1 MAMLCGI
8 VCALVVSRGSVAHR
22 VAETVESDLHAAMSV
37 LEETGAARAS
47 FYLYELPNELNT
59 KLADC
64 FHFTHSGVELWHFD
78 DKEMAQNSGELFLYA
93 LLKRHPLRIT
103 DAALQADPTLEP
115 DLYFIP
121 YYSFLS
127 TFTTEYPTDWDFRGD
142 DKIKAFRG
150 CMRNQDVDDRAV
162 LLHETLTAH
171 RFYTPERMRK
181 HVMMFP
187 FWYIGERAWG
197 KVMKDLAPAGAFLLA
212 NDLVFKDGDGILP
225 EGWAKG
231 SEFVAVPY
239 VSNMH
244 AGQSM
249 REACVESKARRRNC
263 FWRGDALRQ
272 VRFKSQHG
280 SDRLA
285 IATYLDRCELCGIE
299 GSHKKRWWG
308 PTFKTTPLPRD
319 KAIEAYES
327 GMACSAYCPVM
338 GGDTPTTRRL
348 YDAIYSGCVPL
359 IIDDALARDSDLPF
373 SAVLDWSAFSVTVR
387 QPKHDALRATSACAG
402 IALTHQL
409 KGLYADAAG
418 LAAKRVHL
426 RNARNALAWATLDV
440 STAEG
445 KAVYHSQTD
454 TPAHGDPFASGAY
467 SPTAIADVMLRELES
482 RLRARG
488 ADAVH

>member
-22 VAETVESDLHAAMSV
+22 VAETAESDLRAAMSV

-127 TFTTEYPTDWDFRGD
+127 TFTTELLVRGD

-187 FWYIGERAWG
+187 FWYNGERAWG

-212 NDLVFKDGDGILP
+212 NDLVFKWANKDG
-225 EGWAKG
+225 GWAKG

-263 FWRGDALRQ
+263 FWRGNARDARG
-272 VRFKSQHG
+272 VESTHG
-280 SDRLA
+280 TDRLA
-285 IATYLDRCELCGIE
+285 IANYLDRCELCDIE
-299 GSHKKRWWG
+299 GSAIREG
-308 PTFKTTPLPRD
+308 ATSTFKTTPLPRHE
-319 KAIEAYES
+319 AIEAYES

-373 SAVLDWSAFSVTVR
+373 PAVLDWSAFSVTVR
-387 QPKHDALRATSACAG
+387 QPKLDALRATSACAG

-467 SPTAIADVMLRELES
+467 SPTAIADVLLRELES

-488 ADAVH
+488 ADALH

>member
-1 MAMLCGI
+1 MLCGI
-8 VCALVVSRGSVAHR
+8 VCALVVSRGSVAQR
-22 VAETVESDLHAAMSV
+22 VAETVESDLRAAMSM

-115 DLYFIP
+115 DLFFIP

-127 TFTTEYPTDWDFRGD
+127 TLTNLPFLSTLTNLPDERGNLE
-142 DKIKAFRG
+142 AFRG
-150 CMRNQDVDDRAV
+150 CMRNQDVDDRAA

-187 FWYIGERAWG
+187 FWYNGERAWG

-212 NDLVFKDGDGILP
+212 NDLVFKWANKDG
-225 EGWAKG
+225 GWAKG

-249 REACVESKARRRNC
+249 REACVESNARRRNC
-263 FWRGDALRQ
+263 FWRGYARITL
-272 VRFKSQHG
+272 HG
-280 SDRLA
+280 TDRLA
-285 IATYLDRCELCGIE
+285 IANYLDRCELCDIE
-299 GSHKKRWWG
+299 GSAIMAGVRA
-308 PTFKTTPLPRD
+308 TFKITPLPRHE
-319 KAIEAYES
+319 AIEAYES

-373 SAVLDWSAFSVTVR
+373 PAVLDWSAFSVTVR

-467 SPTAIADVMLRELES
+467 SLTAIADVLLRELES